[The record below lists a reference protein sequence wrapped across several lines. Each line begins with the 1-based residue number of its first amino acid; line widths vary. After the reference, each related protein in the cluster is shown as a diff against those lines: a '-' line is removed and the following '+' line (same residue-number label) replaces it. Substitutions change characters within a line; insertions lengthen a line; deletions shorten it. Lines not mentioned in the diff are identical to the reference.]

1 MACTIAR
8 KSMATSLAA
17 LLISGASA
25 SAFATPAT
33 ATLEGTVLASG
44 STPLAGAVVSLTDDA
59 GKALTSA
66 ITGPDGSFR
75 IDGATPG
82 RATVS
87 IAAEGTSYDVA
98 TPITLAPGQTRSV
111 HLALRAGDDDKKKK
125 KGGGTYWTGGAKG
138 AMIAVLVGFAAAGAV
153 GISQAG
159 DDNSTQPSA
168 SPSNPND

>member
-1 MACTIAR
+1 MACSIAR

-59 GKALTSA
+59 GKALSSA
-66 ITGPDGSFR
+66 VTGADGSFR
-75 IDGATPG
+75 IDGAMPG

-111 HLALRAGDDDKKKK
+111 HLALRRAGDDDKKKK
-125 KGGGTYWTGGAKG
+125 KGGAPYWTGGAKG

-159 DDNSTQPSA
+159 DNSTQPSA